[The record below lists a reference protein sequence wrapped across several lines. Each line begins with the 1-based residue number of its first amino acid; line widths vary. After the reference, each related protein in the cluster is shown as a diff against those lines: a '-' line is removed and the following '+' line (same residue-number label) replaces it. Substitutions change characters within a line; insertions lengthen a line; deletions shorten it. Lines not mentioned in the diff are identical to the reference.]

1 MRLEVITTISIDA
14 VLHEIWKELDFWDW
28 VRIVVP
34 LVANLIVII
43 ASKGSALVGIL
54 FCVMSWLGVYVDFI
68 MTIVLKCICKR
79 ESVRLS
85 LSSKV
90 KEMYCHCR

>member
-1 MRLEVITTISIDA
+1 MLEEVITTISIDA

-68 MTIVLKCICKR
+68 MTIVLKCN
-79 ESVRLS
+79 L
-85 LSSKV
+85 
-90 KEMYCHCR
+90 